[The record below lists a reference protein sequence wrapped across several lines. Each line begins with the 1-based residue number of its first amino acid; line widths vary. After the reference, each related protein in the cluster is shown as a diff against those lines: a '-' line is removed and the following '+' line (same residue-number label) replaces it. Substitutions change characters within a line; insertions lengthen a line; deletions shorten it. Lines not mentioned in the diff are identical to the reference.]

1 MIKPSHILLGL
12 CLIIFWGC
20 SQKNNRIVHTPT
32 QDSIQKYLALANLDT
47 LDHHKRVAYNDK
59 ALSFID
65 LTKNDSL
72 TREWLEKIN
81 YRYLKAGE
89 YKKFINTIN
98 YFEEK
103 VFEKNNR
110 SGIAKFHKL
119 KGLYFHF
126 LKMNDSAYYHYI
138 KAEYIFKS
146 LGNRLEMA
154 KMLLN
159 KSYIQNNLN
168 DYLGAELSAKKANYI
183 FKKKK
188 VYNLE
193 YDSLILL
200 GNVYQSI
207 GEDDKS
213 IKSYNTALSLVDKF
227 NKTSEDC
234 VKSTCLNNIGNVY
247 REQNNYKLAILYF
260 KKSLKEMSVCKKDK
274 ALLGI
279 LSNNL
284 GYCYLKTNT
293 LKSPLIFQS
302 AKKTLDSLGIKNESA
317 MSDIYLSE
325 FYIKKEDSIRANLH
339 AESALKLTKLSKAS
353 DFYLT
358 ALTNAGRINPK
369 KAHIYIQEFKHI
381 NDSLL
386 FKERTARNQY
396 YKIQLETE
404 EINQQ
409 KNNALKQRTIIVII
423 AFGLLL
429 ITLLLIII
437 FWQRLKQKELKV
449 IQVQQKSNAEIYH
462 LMLLQKDKEEAARES
477 ERKRISMELHDS
489 VMNKLSS
496 IRLNL
501 SVIKKQHN
509 DKTNHDFDKQ
519 VKDIFKVETEIRN
532 ITHNLNEKG
541 LDQNFH
547 FEKMLEEFIDEQ
559 NKFNRIAFSIS
570 VDQSIDWDVVS
581 YIKKMNLYRIIQ
593 EACHNINKHS
603 HASVATISIKKEAEK
618 IKTTIS
624 DNGIGFN
631 ASNPNQGIG
640 LHNIRFRVASLKGNL
655 TITSTEKEKTILFV
669 SIPLD

>member
-1 MIKPSHILLGL
+1 MKPSHLLLGL
-12 CLIIFWGC
+12 WLISFWGC
-20 SQKNNRIVHTPT
+20 SQKTDHIVHTPT
-32 QDSIQKYLALANLDT
+32 QDSIQKYLSLANLDT
-47 LDHHKRVAYNDK
+47 LDHHKRVEYNDK
-59 ALSFID
+59 ALFFID

-72 TREWLEKIN
+72 TRESLEKIN
-81 YRYLKAGE
+81 YTYLKVEE
-89 YKKFINTIN
+89 YKKFKNSIN

-103 VFEKNNR
+103 VFRENNR
-110 SGIAKFHKL
+110 LGIAKFHKL

-126 LKMNDSAYYHYI
+126 LKMNDSAYYHYV

-146 LGNRLEMA
+146 LAHKLEMA

-168 DYLGAELSAKKANYI
+168 DYLGAELSAKRAYYI
-183 FKKKK
+183 FKEIK

-207 GEDDKS
+207 GEDEKS
-213 IKSYNTALSLVDKF
+213 IKTYNNALSLIDKF
-227 NKTSEDC
+227 NKSSEDC

-247 REQNNYKLAILYF
+247 REQNNYKAAIYYF
-260 KKSLKEMSVCKKDK
+260 KRSLKEMTDCKKDK

-302 AKKTLDSLGIKNESA
+302 AKKVLDSLEIKNESA

-325 FYIKKEDSIRANLH
+325 FYIKKKDSVRANLH
-339 AESALKLTKLSKAS
+339 AESALKSTKSSNAS
-353 DFYLT
+353 DFYLN
-358 ALTNAGRINPK
+358 ALTNAGSINPK
-369 KAHIYIQEFKHI
+369 KAPIYIQEFKRI

-386 FKERTARNQY
+386 FTERTARNQY

-409 KNNALKQRTIIVII
+409 KNNALKQRTIIVVI

-437 FWQRLKQKELKV
+437 SRQRLKQKELKLV
-449 IQVQQKSNAEIYH
+449 QVQQKANADIYH
-462 LMLLQKDKEEAARES
+462 LMLLQKDKEEAVRES
-477 ERKRISMELHDS
+477 ERKRISMELHDG

-501 SVIKKQHN
+501 SVIKRQRD
-509 DKTNHDFDKQ
+509 DKTIPDFDKQ

-547 FEKMLEEFIDEQ
+547 FVKMLEDFIGEQ
-559 NKFNRIAFSIS
+559 NKFNRITFTIS
-570 VDQSIDWDVVS
+570 VDQSIEWDILS
-581 YIKKMNLYRIIQ
+581 YFKKMNLYRIIQ

-603 HASVATISIKKEAEK
+603 HASIASISIKKERK
-618 IKTTIS
+618 NIHTTIS

-631 ASNPNQGIG
+631 TSNPGQGIG
-640 LHNIRFRVASLKGNL
+640 LHNIRFRVASLNGIF
-655 TITSTEKEKTILFV
+655 TITSSENEKTVLSI